1 MAQSTHPGRRRTF
14 TCCLYP
20 WYSLCRILARQL
32 ILERPSSGFGFE
44 QSSIEA
50 LLIDPA
56 HTGQSDMNFAKKGEK
71 RKNSKF
77 KITAE
82 RILVMVCSDVQMN

>member
-1 MAQSTHPGRRRTF
+1 MVAKKLTPSDIWRRTFKQEKVKIILCHPAELGHF

-20 WYSLCRILARQL
+20 WYSLCLILARQL

-56 HTGQSDMNFAKKGEK
+56 FIICSLETKPD
-71 RKNSKF
+71 KNAF
-77 KITAE
+77 W
-82 RILVMVCSDVQMN
+82 

>member
-1 MAQSTHPGRRRTF
+1 MYYELYDVVF
-14 TCCLYP
+14 T
-20 WYSLCRILARQL
+20 
-32 ILERPSSGFGFE
+32 
-44 QSSIEA
+44 A
-50 LLIDPA
+50 L